1 MESNVLN
8 HKPERGKSQT
18 KKYQYICV
26 LVCAH
31 TCMCVYRIG
40 TGRAFPVLLQNPIN
54 FVQASS
60 HFIEMILKLELVLS
74 PYIIIQYNL
83 GIFFSKVTHSKKD
96 YE

>member
-1 MESNVLN
+1 
-8 HKPERGKSQT
+8 
-18 KKYQYICV
+18 
-26 LVCAH
+26 
-31 TCMCVYRIG
+31 MCVYRIG

-96 YE
+96 YEWFAIPVVSRIDFSCFEIS